1 MDAICLN
8 ICHHLASVGVFGNIV
23 PSSSSRVDP
32 KVDLGASDAEPEPK
46 DRFHSPKNKKEPKQN
61 TATKKKQAPTQQP
74 TTTTTTNR
82 QKSGPAEQHQ
92 YNFIIYIYIREII
105 AGNAPGGSSG
115 ALTCSSG
122 GIRSGKRGGW
132 MGWADRDYGSYG
144 RGRFDVWIFQ
154 YGSHLGTSIIPS
166 HWRRIAPSNLWWQC
180 WFPFTIHL

>member
-1 MDAICLN
+1 VDQQNN
-8 ICHHLASVGVFGNIV
+8 INII
-23 PSSSSRVDP
+23 
-32 KVDLGASDAEPEPK
+32 LL
-46 DRFHSPKNKKEPKQN
+46 
-61 TATKKKQAPTQQP
+61 
-74 TTTTTTNR
+74 
-82 QKSGPAEQHQ
+82 
-92 YNFIIYIYIREII
+92 YIYIREII

>member
-61 TATKKKQAPTQQP
+61 TATKKNKHQHSSQQQQQP
-74 TTTTTTNR
+74 QPQTDKRVDQQNNINIILL
-82 QKSGPAEQHQ
+82 
-92 YNFIIYIYIREII
+92 YIYIYIYIREII

-132 MGWADRDYGSYG
+132 MGWADRDYESYG
-144 RGRFDVWIFQ
+144 RGRFDV
-154 YGSHLGTSIIPS
+154 
-166 HWRRIAPSNLWWQC
+166 
-180 WFPFTIHL
+180 